1 MMKEKERVF
10 SIELKSKKD
19 LKNITLGNSERDC
32 VVVVG
37 TIGELVEARFEEGI
51 ILQVEGR
58 EGVLR
63 IDLCEDEIK
72 EEEENEQT

>member
-1 MMKEKERVF
+1 MTKEKERVF
-10 SIELKSKKD
+10 SIELRSKKD
-19 LKNITLGNSERDC
+19 LKNITLANGGSDH

-37 TIGELVEARFEEGI
+37 TIGEFVEARFEEGVL
-51 ILQVEGR
+51 LQVVGT

-72 EEEENEQT
+72 EAEEE